1 MSKIGNPDFQLECT
15 ITRKGIH
22 QVQKSGQKQLYSTPH
37 KTTNREKQGSFLRG
51 WIGDIGEE
59 KLESFNWTDD
69 NFYNPDE
76 ILEILQ
82 QVIQPSTIAQSNK
95 YKKDLI
101 TYRQTT
107 ETFSQFFVEL
117 KRRYDLAKD
126 NSKYLCREHNT
137 CKECIDRM
145 KQED

>member
-1 MSKIGNPDFQLECT
+1 MSKIGNPDFNWSAPSLEKEF
-15 ITRKGIH
+15 IRFKR
-22 QVQKSGQKQLYSTPH
+22 VARNNLLYI
-37 KTTNREKQGSFLRG
+37 NQQIEGSFLRG
-51 WIGDIGEE
+51 WIGDIDEE

-76 ILEILQ
+76 ILERLQ

-107 ETFSQFFVEL
+107 EAFSQFL
-117 KRRYDLAKD
+117 
-126 NSKYLCREHNT
+126 
-137 CKECIDRM
+137 
-145 KQED
+145 